1 MTDSY
6 GRGTPSGLRGWLS
19 EVYFPALVSLQASQL
34 AQRLGDRASVD
45 DAMFGRASGMPG
57 VGAQLEEMSKWLSS
71 RDPAFERF
79 GFVMG
84 SDRDVTEGSLAL
96 TIDGQRLLIP
106 VAIVAER
113 RRERE
118 VELRSF
124 YATSRLRP
132 QSGPRRG
139 GLAADDQIVLPPPV
153 AAHVDALRR
162 ADVDAIVASFEHGG
176 TVRGAD
182 GETHAKLDEGGPL
195 RDYYARLLAGGGGL
209 EVVKSARADDGSTCA
224 LEYNVVRI
232 PGRTIAPEPGLAV
245 YERGESGLLRTVR
258 VYDDIRM

>member
-1 MTDSY
+1 MTESY

-34 AQRLGDRASVD
+34 AQRLGDRATVD
-45 DAMFGRASGMPG
+45 DPTFGRVTGMPE
-57 VGAQLEEMSKWLSS
+57 VGARLEDMSKWLSS
-71 RDPAFERF
+71 HDPAFERF

-84 SDRDVTEGSLAL
+84 SDRDITEGSLSL
-96 TIDGQRLLIP
+96 TIDGQRLRIP
-106 VAIVAER
+106 VAVVAER

-124 YATSRLRP
+124 YATGRMRP
-132 QSGPRRG
+132 QSAPKRG
-139 GLAADDQIVLPPPV
+139 ALPTDDQIVLPPPV
-153 AAHVDALRR
+153 AAHLDALLRG
-162 ADVDAIVASFEHGG
+162 DVEAVVACFEHGG

-182 GETHAKLDEGGPL
+182 GETRAKLDDGGPL
-195 RDYYARLLAGGGGL
+195 REYYARILAGGGGL
-209 EVVKSARADDGSTCA
+209 EVLKSARADDGSTCA
-224 LEYNVVRI
+224 LEYNVIRI

-258 VYDDIRM
+258 VYDDIRV